1 MSAKSKVRV
10 QSKKRSSPRQSKK
23 LARADLLSKQ
33 MTHEA
38 LLGPLNAEATGQD
51 VLGHGTAVIIVCACA
66 NTGPLNLPR
75 TLAELG
81 VNGNA
86 FQVCVFNGVRHAGY
100 EIGLDDIPDSPTT
113 TLIAAVKAIENAPK
127 ARPL

>member
-1 MSAKSKVRV
+1 MSAKPNVPVR
-10 QSKKRSSPRQSKK
+10 SKKGSSPQQSKK
-23 LARADLLSKQ
+23 LTRADLLSKQ

-51 VLGHGTAVIIVCACA
+51 VLGHATAVIIVCAGA

-86 FQVCVFNGVRHAGY
+86 FQVCVFAGVGHAGY
-100 EIGLDDIPDSPTT
+100 EIDLDAIPDSPTT
-113 TLIAAVKAIENAPK
+113 TLIAAVNAIENAPK
-127 ARPL
+127 A